1 MTNNLAT
8 TTEPTSTPLNKL
20 HQAIRF
26 SCGGYATATDR
37 EEAISKGIAKANTAL
52 SEGQWIVEDGT
63 GVGLFNPTYHQSGFR
78 PLRWMTKEGIATMQ
92 TLTTRV
98 KVGDTFTREMSYH
111 PRHGITTRT
120 ARRLA

>member
-1 MTNNLAT
+1 MT
-8 TTEPTSTPLNKL
+8 TTDTIKTPSAMERLQN
-20 HQAIRF
+20 AIRF
-26 SCGGYATATDR
+26 SCGGYATADAR
-37 EEAISKGIAKANTAL
+37 AEAIARGIAKANTAL
-52 SEGQWIVEDGT
+52 AEGQWIIEDGT
-63 GVGLFNPTYHQSGFR
+63 GVRLFDATYHQKGFH